1 MFMRYKQ
8 DCIQGKS
15 LKIECM
21 ETILCNVSERKQIHS
36 FLRTVMYELPPK
48 INGSKKKL
56 KQIIPSETSFQNINT
71 VIK

>member
-48 INGSKKKL
+48 IKKKL